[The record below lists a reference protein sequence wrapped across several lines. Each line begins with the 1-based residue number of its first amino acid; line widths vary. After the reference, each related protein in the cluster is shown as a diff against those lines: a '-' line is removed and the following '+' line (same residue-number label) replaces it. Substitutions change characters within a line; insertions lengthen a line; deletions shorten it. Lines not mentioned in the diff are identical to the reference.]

1 MTPVPSRPLIPP
13 TPKPTEAEV
22 GILQVLWE
30 LGPSSVKE
38 VYARV
43 GLERELGY
51 TAVLKLMQT
60 MLDKGLLAR
69 DESERAHR
77 YWPAQAKSKTQK
89 TLLGDFMDKVFAGS
103 AGDLVQ
109 MALQGRKLRPDEKA
123 TLRELLKEKTADKSS
138 EKSR

>member
-1 MTPVPSRPLIPP
+1 MAHPNPG
-13 TPKPTEAEV
+13 PKPTEAEV

-43 GLERELGY
+43 GRERALGY

-60 MLDKGLLAR
+60 MLDKGLLER

-77 YWPAQAKSKTQK
+77 YWPAQAKTRTQK
-89 TLLGDFMDKVFAGS
+89 TLLGDFMNRVFAGS
-103 AGDLVQ
+103 AGELVQ
-109 MALQGRKLRPDEKA
+109 MALQGRRLSPEEKTA
-123 TLRELLKEKTADKSS
+123 LRELIKEKVK
-138 EKSR
+138 

>member
-1 MTPVPSRPLIPP
+1 MASPHPA
-13 TPKPTEAEV
+13 PKPTEAEV
-22 GILQVLWE
+22 GILQVLWK

-43 GLERELGY
+43 GRERALGY

-77 YWPAQAKSKTQK
+77 YWPAQVKSKTQRA
-89 TLLGDFMDKVFAGS
+89 LLGDFLDKVFAGS
-103 AGDLVQ
+103 AGELVQ
-109 MALQGRKLRPDEKA
+109 MALQGRRLRPEEKA
-123 TLRELLKEKTADKSS
+123 ALRELLKEK
-138 EKSR
+138 RP

>member
-1 MTPVPSRPLIPP
+1 MASPNAA
-13 TPKPTEAEV
+13 PKPTEAEV

-43 GLERELGY
+43 GQERELGY

-89 TLLGDFMDKVFAGS
+89 SLLGDFMNRVFAGS
-103 AGDLVQ
+103 AGELVQ
-109 MALQGRKLRPDEKA
+109 MALQGRKLRPEEKA
-123 TLRELLKEKTADKSS
+123 VLRELLKEKGK
-138 EKSR
+138 

>member
-1 MTPVPSRPLIPP
+1 MANPNQA
-13 TPKPTEAEV
+13 PKPTEAEV

-43 GLERELGY
+43 GQERALGY

-60 MLDKGLLAR
+60 MLDKGLLER

-77 YWPAQAKSKTQK
+77 YWPAQAKSKTQRA
-89 TLLGDFMDKVFAGS
+89 LLGDFLDKVFAGS

-109 MALQGRKLRPDEKA
+109 MALQGRRLRPAEKTA
-123 TLRELLKEKTADKSS
+123 LRELLKEKQP
-138 EKSR
+138 